1 MNQPNKPFFYQ
12 GIVLDNEDP
21 LMLGRIRSRLITDSY
36 NDVIASITNPVWNEQ
51 KDKWTSRDPFLFSP
65 LLPYFV
71 YQVPKKDELIYA
83 FYYNNDYK
91 YQNQFYVQAMFSS
104 PTLSSFEYYIGAQ
117 KHTGLGGQYTN
128 PLPLK
133 NQDGTYASKM
143 NEGVFPEPGDNAL
156 LGRGSADLIIKQDEV
171 LLRAGKTIGNLIPN
185 TIPAANNTRAFVQL
199 SRFNNIKIL
208 DDVKTFTQQFEQ
220 IVTVKYLIEWVIT
233 NPENTQD
240 KFTGNVYLYKLKP
253 NIKTNSKELKVD
265 SNVDEYKSLILSWG
279 FNALSMVETIKFIND
294 FIITCNNEGNI
305 NGKKVFK
312 ESPFPIFYRP
322 TNSTYSFINSSTV
335 SPLNV
340 PVSDYW
346 CYGSYFFLVG
356 SGNVDIKV
364 INKTTGVITIA
375 KSTSCTSCTANSD
388 LDRLYTE
395 TLAQVKT
402 ELQSLNIEN
411 VLLPAKSD
419 LIDLSTGT
427 IPTAPPTPT
436 VILPSNSTAQLNLS
450 KIYNGIKLNNTTVVK
465 GYGLIYTKDKVGFP
479 FDVKSTDVPIFKYNN
494 SAVTFGAL
502 GADKICLLSHLSSI
516 PGKGK
521 INFDGTLY
529 GITNDKYTDEIEP
542 KTSSLVRGEELLE
555 LINLIVRFLTTHT
568 HAYPGL
574 PPVPVTQDGSS
585 VSTLL
590 SEMQNAVNKVLNQNI
605 RLN

>member
-1 MNQPNKPFFYQ
+1 MSRINKPFLYPA
-12 GIVLDNEDP
+12 IVLDNQDP
-21 LMLGRIRSRLITDSY
+21 LMLGRVRARVLTDTY
-36 NDVIASITNPVWNEQ
+36 NDVIASITNPVWDE
-51 KDKWTSRDPFLFSP
+51 KIDKWTSRDPFIFNS
-65 LLPYFV
+65 LLPYFM
-71 YQVPKKDELIYA
+71 YQVPKKNELVYGI
-83 FYYNNDYK
+83 YYNADYK
-91 YQNQFYVQAMFSS
+91 YEGQFYVQSLFSS
-104 PTLSSFEYYIGAQ
+104 PTLTPGEYYVGSE
-117 KHTGLGGQYTN
+117 KFTGVGGQYKN

-133 NQDGTYASKM
+133 NQDGTYASPK
-143 NEGVFPEPGDNAL
+143 NEGVFPEPGDNAI
-156 LGRGSADLIIKQDEV
+156 LGRGSADLIVKEDEV
-171 LLRAGKTIGNLIPN
+171 LLRAGKTIGNILPN
-185 TIPAANNTRAFVQL
+185 TIPAANNTRAFLQL

-220 IVTVKYLIEWVIT
+220 IVMVKYLIEWVIT

-240 KFTGNVYLYKLKP
+240 KFTGNVYLYKLRP
-253 NIKTNSKELKVD
+253 NLKTNSIELKVD
-265 SNVDEYKSLILSWG
+265 SDIEGYKSLILSWG

-305 NGKKVFK
+305 NGKKVFN

-346 CYGSYFFLVG
+346 CYGSYFFLAG

-364 INKTTGVITIA
+364 INKTTGVITIT
-375 KSTSCTSCTANSD
+375 KSTSCTSCTAISV

-419 LIDLSTGT
+419 LINLSTGT

-436 VILPSNSTAQLNLS
+436 VILPSNPTAQLNLS
-450 KIYNGIKLNNTTVVK
+450 KIYNGIKLNNTTIVK
-465 GYGLIYTKDKVGFP
+465 GYGLIYTKNKVGFP

-494 SAVTFGAL
+494 SPVTFGAF
-502 GADKICLLSHLSSI
+502 GSDIICLLSHLSSI

-529 GITNDKYTDEIEP
+529 GITNDNYTDEIEP
-542 KTSSLVRGEELLE
+542 KTSSMVRGEELLE

-590 SEMQNAVNKVLNQNI
+590 SEMQNAVNKVLNEHI